1 MRFLERRMGMKNAVL
16 GFVVG
21 ALLVLVGGRIGII
34 PGVPNEMDIRAI
46 SRGQL
51 MAADARS
58 VIFQGSIAP
67 YVKPE
72 GWAAAHK
79 TCDNIVDEG
88 DLAFRCFVVQRS
100 VHDRPA
106 GYKYRIFNEDVL
118 IVYTFRN
125 LEDAKR
131 LASVDDSPT
140 NFSTRKD
147 VYVLARRF
155 SESHSS

>member
-1 MRFLERRMGMKNAVL
+1 MKNTLLGFLAGAVL
-16 GFVVG
+16 VLIAARFGVV
-21 ALLVLVGGRIGII
+21 
-34 PGVPNEMDIRAI
+34 PGVPNESDIRAI

-51 MAADARS
+51 MAADSRA
-58 VIFQGSIAP
+58 VIFKDSISP
-67 YVKPE
+67 HVKPE

-100 VHDRPA
+100 VFDRPP

-125 LEDAKR
+125 VEDAKR
-131 LASVDDSPT
+131 LASSDDNPT
-140 NFSTRKD
+140 DFSIRKD
-147 VYVLARRF
+147 IYVLARRF
-155 SESHSS
+155 GSSEG

>member
-1 MRFLERRMGMKNAVL
+1 MKNAFI
-16 GFVVG
+16 GFLVG
-21 ALLVLVGGRIGII
+21 AVVVLVVARFGIV
-34 PGVPNEMDIRAI
+34 PGVPNESDIRAI

-67 YVKPE
+67 HVKPE
-72 GWAAAHK
+72 GRVAAHK
-79 TCDNIVDEG
+79 TCDDIVDEG
-88 DLAFRCFVVQRS
+88 DLAFRCFVIQRS
-100 VHDRPA
+100 VYDSPR
-106 GYKYRIFNEDVL
+106 GYRYRIFQEDVL

-125 LEDAKR
+125 VEDAKR
-131 LASVDDSPT
+131 LASSDDGPT
-140 NFSTRKD
+140 DLSLRKD